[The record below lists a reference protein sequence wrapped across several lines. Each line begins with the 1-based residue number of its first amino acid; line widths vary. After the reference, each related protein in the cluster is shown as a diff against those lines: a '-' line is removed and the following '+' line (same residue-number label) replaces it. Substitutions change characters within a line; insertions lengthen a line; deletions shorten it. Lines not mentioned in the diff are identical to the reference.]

1 MNKEKE
7 TYNFAIIKNIG
18 QARHLLTDG
27 DEIYETD
34 NEVEAAKLVSVL
46 NQNTDSGCFYELI
59 AIPKRNNQ

>member
-1 MNKEKE
+1 MNKEQE

-18 QARHLLTDG
+18 QARHLLTYG

-46 NQNTDSGCFYELI
+46 NQNTDSGCVYELI
-59 AIPKRNNQ
+59 AIPKRNNY